1 MTLGYCVQVTE
12 NIKLKMGNISICTA
26 QQEGNLI
33 LFISHVI
40 IVQFGF
46 FLSPPTVLEELMDK
60 VAVDIELIVVVDI
73 KQRCVNGNI
82 IACEN

>member
-1 MTLGYCVQVTE
+1 
-12 NIKLKMGNISICTA
+12 
-26 QQEGNLI
+26 
-33 LFISHVI
+33 
-40 IVQFGF
+40 
-46 FLSPPTVLEELMDK
+46 MDK